1 MGRKQVLQHR
11 IANLKS
17 RVDPTLLIGRKIIQ
31 FFIHSRQMTLPMYLG
46 HYLHDSECGIYP
58 TVSKYGHTYPKHAI
72 AQFTENTILKKIPSM
87 FSVGGLGAYIGTFGE
102 FASYKVIL

>member
-17 RVDPTLLIGRKIIQ
+17 RVDPTLLIGRKVIQ

-46 HYLHDSECGIYP
+46 HYVHDSERGIYP
-58 TVSKYGHTYPKHAI
+58 AVSKYGHTYPKHAI
-72 AQFTENTILKKIPSM
+72 AQFKEDTILKKYLQC
-87 FSVGGLGAYIGTFGE
+87 FLWVG
-102 FASYKVIL
+102 